1 MKWIDEKLHPGEKVI
16 FLTRPHWSIFSRSF
30 SAFVISLF
38 YWWFALPAI
47 ALLLYDLVVFLSHQY
62 VVTNRRLI
70 KKMGFYYIRIK
81 DWPLYKIEDVIFTK
95 TVTDRLQGTGSV
107 ILMGIAIP
115 KSYLR
120 SVDNPQKLR
129 NAIYSQLPA
138 R

>member
-1 MKWIDEKLHPGEKVI
+1 MEWIDKKLDPDEQVI
-16 FLTRPHWSIFSRSF
+16 FLTRPHWSIFFRSF
-30 SAFVISLF
+30 SASVISLF
-38 YWWFALPAI
+38 YWWLMFPAI
-47 ALLLYDLVVFLSHQY
+47 ALLLYDLVIFLSHQY

-70 KKMGFYYIRIK
+70 MKMGFYYIRIK
-81 DWPLYKIEDVIFTK
+81 DWPLHKIENVIYTK
-95 TVTDRLQGTGSV
+95 TVTDRLGGTGSV

-120 SVDNPQKLR
+120 RVDNPQKLR